1 MLMDGREREKEN
13 IKTFPG
19 KERMRER
26 DKERERERE
35 REREK
40 KIICKIE
47 RVKKQKKE
55 ALFVINCSY
64 KRDGVENCN
73 KVKY

>member
-1 MLMDGREREKEN
+1 MLIEG
-13 IKTFPG
+13 
-19 KERMRER
+19 
-26 DKERERERE
+26 RERERE
-35 REREK
+35 REYKNISWERENGNEK
-40 KIICKIE
+40 EREIYIE
-47 RVKKQKKE
+47 KE